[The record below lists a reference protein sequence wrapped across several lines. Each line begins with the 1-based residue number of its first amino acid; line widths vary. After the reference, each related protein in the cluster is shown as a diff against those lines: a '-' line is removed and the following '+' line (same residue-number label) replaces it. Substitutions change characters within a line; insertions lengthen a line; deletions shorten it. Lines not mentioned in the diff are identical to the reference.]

1 MNCTGIKS
9 TLYLANIDK
18 MEDGVAVTSDLTLL
32 YNLIFT
38 KVGAA
43 FTIDCRPNA
52 TAGATVAAPA
62 S

>member
-1 MNCTGIKS
+1 
-9 TLYLANIDK
+9 
-18 MEDGVAVTSDLTLL
+18 MEYGVGLTSDLTLL
-32 YNLIFT
+32 YNLFFT

-43 FTIDCRPNA
+43 FTIDCRSNA